1 MNKVLFALIFSVTF
15 FDTITYG
22 QAPVFV
28 GVKAGLSI
36 PNLTSGESKND
47 WNKDYKS
54 RVGPQFG
61 IFANIP
67 IGKHWSIVP
76 GLDFA
81 GQGGKRNNR
90 QPMTIPE
97 QYLSVFQ
104 NTFNSDKDYLFGN
117 LNNTS
122 RLNFLQIPVQI
133 QYHTAIGRNDK
144 LEFFAQFGPFVG
156 YMLAAKQ
163 LIHSDSLR
171 VFLRDSDTSEIPQFL
186 VQEFFGSS
194 IDTVIDGKKEL
205 YHWNYGIQG
214 SIGFNYIIGKG
225 KLSIEGGGNYGLR
238 YLQRGDA
245 HGKNRIG
252 AGLVVVGY
260 ALPLNFGKHRS
271 L

>member
-1 MNKVLFALIFSVTF
+1 MKKILFVLICSITFIDNFS
-15 FDTITYG
+15 YS
-22 QAPVFV
+22 QNAVFI

-36 PNLTSGESKND
+36 PNLTSGESQYD
-47 WNKDYKS
+47 WNRDYKS

-67 IGKHWSIVP
+67 ISKNWSIVP
-76 GLDFA
+76 EFDFA

-104 NTFNSDKDYLFGN
+104 NTFNTDKDYLFGI

-122 RLNFLQIPVQI
+122 RLNFLQIPIQL
-133 QYHTAIGRNDK
+133 QYHSVIAMKGK
-144 LEFFAQFGPFVG
+144 LEFHAQFGPFVG
-156 YMLAAKQ
+156 YMVAAKQ

-171 VFLRDSDTSEIPQFL
+171 VFLNDNDSSEIPQFL

-214 SIGFNYIIGKG
+214 SIGFNYSIGKG